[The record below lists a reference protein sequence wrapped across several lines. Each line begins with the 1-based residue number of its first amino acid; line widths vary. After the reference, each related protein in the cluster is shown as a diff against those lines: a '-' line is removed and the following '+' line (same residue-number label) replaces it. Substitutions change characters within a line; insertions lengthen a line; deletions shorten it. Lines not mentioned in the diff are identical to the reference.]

1 MTTGSAN
8 DGATQLHAEIAEAAT
23 EFNWAAVRR
32 LASELAGRLQA
43 TNELDPQLPRTL
55 EILLANRQYGAVMD
69 VADAA
74 LAIDSGNPAWW
85 RPYAQA
91 LVDQGRTAPALRIY
105 ANVADDSR
113 TSPEEYAEARGGM
126 GRCYKE
132 LFLTATD
139 PERRINY
146 LRRAL
151 DAYGGLY
158 YADRRMYWLG
168 INAAALLAH
177 AAKQSLGVPGIDSPR
192 QASLNIVAEVLKT
205 VEYLEDAWA
214 AATACEAYVAL
225 GEFER
230 AVDRAEVFVANESTQ
245 AFMIASLLR
254 QLTEVWQ
261 LQPDS
266 QLGTALLTL
275 LRSELVRK
283 SGGTVTLTV
292 EDVAASRLDNLDR
305 LQLAN
310 SATAES
316 LERVLGTDRFQTL
329 QWWRTGLV
337 RCRAVVRIDDL
348 NGVGRGTGFLV
359 KGSDLHPL
367 LPEAV
372 VVTNWHVVPDG
383 IDPEDAEI
391 AFHGLDA
398 DLGPPPRF
406 KVRKMHWYS
415 PLSSAGLDTAL
426 LELEGLPEGVEPI
439 PLVKRFPQ
447 LTEKSRAYII
457 GHPRGYDQP
466 QFSIQ
471 DNLVLGFDDT
481 RLHYRAPT
489 EPGSSGSPVFESQWR
504 VIGLHHGGGST
515 MPRLD
520 AKGTYPANEALRID
534 AIRDAL
540 QRHPPGTEASTL
552 EDRPAPPV

>member
-1 MTTGSAN
+1 MTTGGAV
-8 DGATQLHAEIAEAAT
+8 DGAAQLHAEIAEAVA
-23 EFNWAAVRR
+23 EFDWAAVRR
-32 LASELAGRLQA
+32 LAGDLAGRLQA
-43 TNELDPQLPRTL
+43 TSELDPEVPRTL

-74 LAIDSGNPAWW
+74 LGIAPGHRTLS
-85 RPYAQA
+85 RHYAQA
-91 LVDQGRTAPALRIY
+91 LVDQGRIAPALRMY
-105 ANVADDSR
+105 ASMADDPGVSA
-113 TSPEEYAEARGGM
+113 EEYAEARGGM
-126 GRCYKE
+126 GRCHKE
-132 LFLTATD
+132 LFLAATD

-151 DAYGGLY
+151 EAYGGLY
-158 YADRRMYWLG
+158 YADRRLYWHG

-177 AAKQSLGVPGIDSPR
+177 AARQSITVPGIDSPR
-192 QASLNIVAEVLKT
+192 QASLNIVTQVLNT
-205 VEYLEDAWA
+205 VEHLEDPWA

-230 AVDRAEVFVANESTQ
+230 AVDRAKVFVANESTQ
-245 AFMIASLLR
+245 AFMIASFLR

-292 EDVAASRLDNLDR
+292 EDVAASRLDNLDQ
-305 LQLAN
+305 LQLAG

-316 LERVLGTDRFQTL
+316 LEKVLGTDRFQTL

-406 KVRKMHWYS
+406 KVRKMHWCS
-415 PLSSAGLDTAL
+415 PLSPPGVDTAV
-426 LELEGLPEGVEPI
+426 LELEGLPKGVDPI
-439 PLVKRFPQ
+439 PLIKKFPV
-447 LTEKSRAYII
+447 LTETSRAYII
-457 GHPRGYDQP
+457 GHPKGYEQP
-466 QFSIQ
+466 QFSIE
-471 DNLVLGFDDT
+471 DNLVLGVDDT

-504 VIGLHHGGGST
+504 VIGLHHAGSLT
-515 MPRLD
+515 MSRLN
-520 AKGTYPANEALRID
+520 AKGTYAANEALRID
-534 AIRDAL
+534 AIRNAL
-540 QRHPPGTEASTL
+540 QRHPPGTEAPAL
-552 EDRPAPPV
+552 EDRPAPSA